1 MVKVYEPEFKK
12 QIAQLYLE
20 HKGVIGYRM
29 MYRPLVQQGII
40 KLNEYFQH
48 QNLMKNGVL
57 ILPTY
62 LQSKV

>member
-29 MYRPLVQQGII
+29 MYRLLVQQGII
-40 KLNEYFQH
+40 KLNEYF
-48 QNLMKNGVL
+48 
-57 ILPTY
+57 
-62 LQSKV
+62 